1 MRLLIALVVWAGA
14 IAGAAGLSSVVA
26 AKAGKDQAAASF
38 DASNVTAADP
48 VSLFHPANLD
58 KILAV
63 ERKHLGSE
71 AEFNDFVLYPGYLS
85 LTEVANGSDTNVYIN
100 ANGKYEVLSTTDAAG
115 NSRVFSLKH
124 VGGASIDAVVQKIVT
139 KAHFPLSQL
148 HYLVI
153 DGDPISHHLNWLVYP
168 VRGTPVEYFETSG
181 PHGHLLQLLKNSPA
195 GPTPVR

>member
-1 MRLLIALVVWAGA
+1 MKSRTRTAIITATVLVFFTTACVCGPQEQGA
-14 IAGAAGLSSVVA
+14 IKKTGTIRIGLSMDTLKEERWQRDKDLVEKR
-26 AKAGKDQAAASF
+26 AKELGMQV
-38 DASNVTAADP
+38 NVQ
-48 VSLFHPANLD
+48 
-58 KILAV
+58 
-63 ERKHLGSE
+63 
-71 AEFNDFVLYPGYLS
+71 
-85 LTEVANGSDTNVYIN
+85 VANGSDTNVYIN

-124 VGGASIDAVVQKIVT
+124 VGGASVDAVVQKIVT
-139 KAHFPLSQL
+139 RAHFPLSQL